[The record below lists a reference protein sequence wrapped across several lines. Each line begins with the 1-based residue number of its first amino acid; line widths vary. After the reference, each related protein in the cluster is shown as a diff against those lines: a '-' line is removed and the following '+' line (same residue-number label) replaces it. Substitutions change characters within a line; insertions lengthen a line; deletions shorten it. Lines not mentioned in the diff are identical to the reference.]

1 MRVRRHT
8 RGVQRGVGRFDMH
21 RAYLWSYCTTIWD
34 DINAVVFDFAESRA
48 GHNARR
54 FLGIAEDGAGGWRG
68 TLICDDYAG
77 YKQAMNAG
85 VIEAGCLAHARRKF
99 HELWAN
105 HSSTL
110 AEQALKMFGA
120 IYDVERETKDLSGH
134 ERPRVRQLRS
144 RPAADLL
151 HAWLM
156 SNRQKLPEGSATA

>member
-8 RGVQRGVGRFDMH
+8 QGVQRGVGRFDMH

-85 VIEAGCLAHARRKF
+85 VIEAGWCRFCR
-99 HELWAN
+99 
-105 HSSTL
+105 TC
-110 AEQALKMFGA
+110 
-120 IYDVERETKDLSGH
+120 
-134 ERPRVRQLRS
+134 
-144 RPAADLL
+144 
-151 HAWLM
+151 
-156 SNRQKLPEGSATA
+156 